1 MKKIQRLVIIFLL
14 MFKIG
19 AFTFG
24 GGWSIIAQMQAEFVD
39 RRGWMT
45 EEQIADYMSLA
56 KSFPGIM
63 IINMSVFCGFA
74 MNGVSGAVAA
84 AFGLSAPALL
94 AIAVVT
100 YFYASLRDNI
110 YVIKILNGVRSV
122 VVPIIISACLRLKK
136 TAIHSKV
143 SWLLVFA
150 SFILCVM
157 TGINKLLLVAVSLVL
172 GMLIWKG
179 KNDGTVS

>member
-1 MKKIQRLVIIFLL
+1 MLRI
-14 MFKIG
+14 
-19 AFTFG
+19 
-24 GGWSIIAQMQAEFVD
+24 
-39 RRGWMT
+39 
-45 EEQIADYMSLA
+45 
-56 KSFPGIM
+56 
-63 IINMSVFCGFA
+63 
-74 MNGVSGAVAA
+74 
-84 AFGLSAPALL
+84 
-94 AIAVVT
+94 
-100 YFYASLRDNI
+100 YASLRDNI

-157 TGINKLLLVAVSLVL
+157 TGINKLLLVAVSLII

>member
-1 MKKIQRLVIIFLL
+1 
-14 MFKIG
+14 
-19 AFTFG
+19 
-24 GGWSIIAQMQAEFVD
+24 
-39 RRGWMT
+39 
-45 EEQIADYMSLA
+45 
-56 KSFPGIM
+56 
-63 IINMSVFCGFA
+63 

-157 TGINKLLLVAVSLVL
+157 TGINKLLLVAVSLIL

-179 KNDGTVS
+179 KNDGTVSFIYENRIL